1 MYIEDSSITC
11 VMLKVICA
19 WVGFGF
25 GTEMS
30 VNVDPITQLSSTI
43 IKTLVVQNMHTYTPL
58 VLLDVLIGKLIHQS

>member
-19 WVGFGF
+19 GVGFGS

-58 VLLDVLIGKLIHQS
+58 VLLDVLIGKLIYQF